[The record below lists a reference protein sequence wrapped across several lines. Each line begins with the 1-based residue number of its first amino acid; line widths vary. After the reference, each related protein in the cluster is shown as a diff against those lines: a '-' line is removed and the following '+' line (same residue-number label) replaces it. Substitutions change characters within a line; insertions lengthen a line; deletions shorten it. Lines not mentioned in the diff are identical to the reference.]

1 MLTCLGVGEASD
13 PVTVGSTLR
22 IMVTYEPSYTTE
34 TGISWS
40 SSDTTVATVDD
51 SGVVTLLDNGTVT
64 ITATSTDR
72 PEVSS
77 SVRLTITGGTVTVD
91 LNGNT
96 GQNEAE

>member
-13 PVTVGSTLR
+13 P
-22 IMVTYEPSYTTE
+22 
-34 TGISWS
+34 
-40 SSDTTVATVDD
+40 
-51 SGVVTLLDNGTVT
+51 VT